1 MKKIILSFVLGWF
14 SMLSFGQTKVAVYA
28 PEENISGF
36 DKETKE
42 FVVGEFVRAINQS
55 SRYTAVN
62 RSKEFEKVISSERI
76 YQHSG
81 LVDEK
86 EISKLGK
93 GSGASLVCVVVF
105 RKVHGDRN
113 IEARLIDV
121 EREEVVVSD
130 NRVIKNL
137 DATSLKFDATAM
149 AKTII
154 EGGNNR
160 QTVYIRSYN
169 EQLIFDKNSGSKISG
184 YRNGSWQTLSRDEVM
199 KRLSTCPE
207 AYQLYNSGIDIRS
220 SWRNWEGWIGLA
232 GLVSAGICNIGW
244 MLDEEDGNMY
254 RSDSQ
259 WKTPMIISAAI
270 PIAFIIVTEFI
281 SVPIG
286 NAKIKKAAKTYNES
300 PYIGENLEFKMG
312 FSPCGIG
319 LTMNF

>member
-1 MKKIILSFVLGWF
+1 MKKIVLSIILASIAFVSL
-14 SMLSFGQTKVAVYA
+14 GQTKVAVYA
-28 PEENISGF
+28 PEENASGF

-55 SRYTAVN
+55 PQYTAVN
-62 RSKEFEKVISSERI
+62 RSKEFESGISNENS

-81 LVDEK
+81 LVNEK
-86 EISKLGK
+86 EIAQLGK
-93 GSGASLVCVVVF
+93 RSGASLVCVVVF
-105 RKVHGDRN
+105 RRVLGERN

-121 EREEVVVSD
+121 EREEITISD
-130 NRVIKNL
+130 NRIIKNL
-137 DATSLKFDATAM
+137 DATSLMNDAVAM

-154 EGGNNR
+154 EGGSNR

-184 YRNGSWQTLSRDEVM
+184 YRNGSWQTLSSDEVRR
-199 KRLSTCPE
+199 RLSTCPE
-207 AYQLYNSGIDIRS
+207 AYQLYNSGLEIRS

-232 GLVSAGICNIGW
+232 GMISATICHTGW
-244 MLDEEDGNMY
+244 LLDDY

-286 NAKIKKAAKTYNES
+286 NAKIKKAIKKYNDS
-300 PYIGENLEFKMG
+300 PYIGENLELKLG
-312 FSPCGIG
+312 FTQYGIG
-319 LTMNF
+319 LTLNF